1 MEVKPVIK
9 KCDICQE
16 DASSLCF
23 QCMFYFCD
31 SCFKLAHNKE
41 KNKNHKKEKVDYYVP
56 FDVRCPEHPLV
67 PMNLF
72 CVDDK
77 GKLISFNY
85 IIINSF
91 RIMLLSMLL
100 QENS

>member
-77 GKLISFNY
+77 GRLISFNY
-85 IIINSF
+85 IIFNSF
-91 RIMLLSMLL
+91 RIMLPSMLF